1 MREPAP
7 AFKTMEV
14 TSRFEKSV
22 AKLQKAQKDQ
32 VRARVKQL
40 FDNPAHP
47 SLKAHPIKPDQYY
60 HEAYVNTGDR
70 IIYIP
75 EGSHLKLVDVVPHDD
90 IDRYSAAPKQ
100 KR

>member
-1 MREPAP
+1 
-7 AFKTMEV
+7 MEV
-14 TSRFEKSV
+14 TPRFEKSV

-32 VRARVKQL
+32 VRARTKLL

-47 SLKAHPIKPDQYY
+47 SLKAHSIKPGKYY

-100 KR
+100 KG